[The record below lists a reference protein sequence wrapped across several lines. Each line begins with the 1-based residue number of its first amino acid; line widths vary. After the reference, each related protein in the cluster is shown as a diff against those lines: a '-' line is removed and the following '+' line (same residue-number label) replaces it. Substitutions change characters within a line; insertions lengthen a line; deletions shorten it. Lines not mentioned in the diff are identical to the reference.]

1 MNVTIPTIH
10 TDRLVLRGPKIEDF
24 EPLCAYFQD
33 PRSAFNGGPL
43 GQNEVWGVLLKNM
56 GQWHLLG
63 HGLWHITEAGA
74 DRYIG
79 FAGIFNP
86 RDWPEP
92 ELGYGIMAGFE
103 GKGLASEAVIAARSA
118 AATHF
123 GFDHLPSYIAP
134 NNARSKALAE
144 RTGAVFEAE
153 IELRG
158 DTAHLYRHPKQE
170 AA

>member
-1 MNVTIPTIH
+1 MSFTIPTIT
-10 TDRLVLRGPKIEDF
+10 TDRLVLRAPKVEDF

-43 GQNEVWGVLLKNM
+43 EHNDVWGVLLKNM

-63 HGLWHITEAGA
+63 HGLWHITEPGK

-79 FAGIFNP
+79 FAGIFHP

-92 ELGYGIMAGFE
+92 ELGYGIMAEFE
-103 GKGLASEAVIAARSA
+103 GKGLASEAVIAARHA

-134 NNARSKALAE
+134 DNARSAALAK
-144 RTGAVFEAE
+144 RVGATFETE
-153 IELRG
+153 ITLRG
-158 DTAHLYRHPKQE
+158 NIAHLYRHPKQE